1 MLATCFL
8 QFHVVVHGPEH
19 WEHTLSF
26 LRHSRCCRNLPD
38 PCQRCSVSIYANP
51 AFSFRGQ
58 KLTSIMTCSENS
70 STWYELISTIVDSY
84 HNIHNHA
91 MMRIAGQKVVVAW
104 SPGAFTLSTSR
115 ISKMRSVSLY
125 CGFLPK
131 WTTCSILLDDLCF
144 GWNCGWRSVH
154 LGSLVG
160 PGRSVHQWG
169 TQRLKKIHTTHVTVV
184 TQSSKSNLINLIH
197 VIPANPRDKV
207 HLVRTY

>member
-1 MLATCFL
+1 MFFAISCCCTRTGALRTYAQFL
-8 QFHVVVHGPEH
+8 EAFNFGISINV
-19 WEHTLSF
+19 
-26 LRHSRCCRNLPD
+26 RCCRNLPD

-115 ISKMRSVSLY
+115 ISKMREKMFKW
-125 CGFLPK
+125 FL
-131 WTTCSILLDDLCF
+131 C
-144 GWNCGWRSVH
+144 
-154 LGSLVG
+154 
-160 PGRSVHQWG
+160 
-169 TQRLKKIHTTHVTVV
+169 TVV
-184 TQSSKSNLINLIH
+184 FYLNGQHARFCSMISVWLWMKLWLKVSASGVSGWPRAVSPPVRHAAPEKDPHNTRNSRNTEQQIQSDQSDPSESK
-197 VIPANPRDKV
+197 R
-207 HLVRTY
+207 